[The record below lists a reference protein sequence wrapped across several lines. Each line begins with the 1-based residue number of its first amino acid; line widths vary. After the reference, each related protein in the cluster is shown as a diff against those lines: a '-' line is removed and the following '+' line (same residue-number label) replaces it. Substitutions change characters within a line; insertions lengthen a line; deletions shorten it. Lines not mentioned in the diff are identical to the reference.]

1 MINIFGRD
9 YEEIGSSEKGLI
21 LKSSGK
27 IKIQWGKK
35 FIDLLDSDG
44 NLNVNVKPLI
54 RKASS
59 DSDLKDDGFYYYNDK
74 LIAKVGNNILELTQ
88 ESGTTFVSFMIE
100 QEATDEQKYTALKN
114 IGFIYENQS
123 EYNTYPK
130 NGIIYIENSKSLFIV
145 NNGMLTK
152 YVAPIP
158 NPFKDQFIIKRETTE
173 DNTEGALIIE
183 GYGLDN
189 ALIFD
194 SMKIFSGENY
204 ATFYT
209 DKEFKF
215 DIGNKTAV
223 LIDLNGITTSSI
235 QSVDATSSYGY
246 RIYEENGKYILDI
259 DKINVRDK
267 VDVEDPLDY
276 FDNNIYSK
284 RFTINSFEIKYKEV
298 QNKICLDYVLFN
310 ADINNLVL
318 DNDSLIQIPVRVVKC
333 DLSNVTSNGE
343 TLYYLDPISYVSYR
357 KSIEGRDIVTQQP
370 KEEILNLIFKYQNYR
385 LLLLNE
391 DLNEVIYPEIG
402 MCSFGKKL
410 GNERYYIKLTFDS
423 DTYYYA
429 FSKEGTINDAFRRSL
444 YVISEPNTDSRLR
457 FDFDDPSITLQQ
469 NDRRNT
475 RLSEYD
481 QIKHVKIGDI
491 HNRKTY
497 SDDENINGLFSDLN
511 VFVGGE
517 FRHPIPT
524 QEKVNNQIQDVPSD
538 INYYHFPRYSEDLT
552 KGMTELIF
560 DHDEIILPKKWVPRA
575 ANYIEDLTSNSADLE
590 TKDISIYDGK
600 LFLYKIS
607 RIYNGNN
614 IYARFKLSPQYN
626 KNGVRINNLYT
637 SNYYF
642 FYPNGNNAKEADY
655 EEGTIVL
662 AQYKNGK
669 IVILSRNCTLIT
681 IQGNETLVATEPDF
695 NIIDF
700 KNGSDIEFTVTFNSK
715 TITIQPKISST
726 FKKRIKDIENA
737 ITSINNTI
745 ANLATKTELTNAV
758 DGLASKTYVN
768 NKVSGLATSSSVS
781 TLSNTVSNLS
791 SALDALEARVDLLE
805 EA

>member
-1 MINIFGRD
+1 MFGRD
-9 YEEIGSSEKGLI
+9 YEEIGSVEKGLV

-59 DSDLKDDGFYYYNDK
+59 DNDLKDDGFYYYDDK

-130 NGIIYIENSKSLFIV
+130 NGIVYIENSKSLFIV
-145 NNGMLTK
+145 NNGILTK

-173 DNTEGALIIE
+173 DNNTEGALIIE

-189 ALIFD
+189 ALVFD

-223 LIDLNGITTSSI
+223 LINLNGITTNSI

-246 RIYEENGKYILDI
+246 RIYEEDGKYILDI

-318 DNDSLIQIPVRVVKC
+318 DNNSLIQIPVRVVKC
-333 DLSNVTSNGE
+333 DLSNVTNNGE
-343 TLYYLDPISYVSYR
+343 TLYYLDPISYISYR
-357 KSIEGRDIVTQQP
+357 KSIEGRDVITQQP

-391 DLNEVIYPEIG
+391 DLDEIIYPEIG
-402 MCSFGKKL
+402 MCSFSKGI
-410 GNERYYIKLTFDS
+410 GNQRYYIKLTFDN

-429 FSKEGTINDAFRRSL
+429 FSKEKIIDDAFRRSL

-497 SDDENINGLFSDLN
+497 YDDLNDYGLFSDRN

-517 FRHPIPT
+517 FRQPIPT
-524 QEKVNNQIQDVPSD
+524 QKKVNGYLQDVPGD
-538 INYYHFPRYSEDLT
+538 MYYYHFPRYSEDLT
-552 KGMTELIF
+552 KGMTLQIF
-560 DHDEIILPKKWVPRA
+560 NHDEIILPKKWIPQA
-575 ANYIEDLTSNSADLE
+575 ANYIEDLTAYSGTLE
-590 TKDISIYDGK
+590 SRDDNLYDGK
-600 LFLYKIS
+600 LFLYKVTGTS
-607 RIYNGNN
+607 SNN
-614 IYARFKLSPQYN
+614 ITASFHLSPQYD
-626 KNGVRINNLYT
+626 KNGNIINTRSFGPYT
-637 SNYYF
+637 
-642 FYPNGNNAKEADY
+642 FYDRGTAVKENDY
-655 EEGTIVL
+655 KQNTILL
-662 AQYKNGK
+662 AQYKNGQ
-669 IVILSRNCTLIT
+669 INVLRNPGLIT
-681 IQGNETLVATEPDF
+681 IESEGNVIATEPKFDTI
-695 NIIDF
+695 NF
-700 KNGSDIEFTVTFNSK
+700 KGSTYVDFTVSKSSK
-715 TITIQPKISST
+715 TINVKVDITQALEDRLT
-726 FKKRIKDIENA
+726 AIEND
-737 ITSINNTI
+737 ISDIKSNISNIWTSINSLDTRITNINTTISGINSEITAIKSDI
-745 ANLATKTELTNAV
+745 ADLKANQN
-758 DGLASKTYVN
+758 GQ
-768 NKVSGLATSSSVS
+768 SS
-781 TLSNTVSNLS
+781 
-791 SALDALEARVDLLE
+791 
-805 EA
+805 

>member
-1 MINIFGRD
+1 MFGRD

-21 LKSSGK
+21 LKNSGK
-27 IKIQWGKK
+27 VKIQWGNK
-35 FIDLLDSDG
+35 FIDLLDSKG
-44 NLNVNVKPLI
+44 NLNVKVQSLI
-54 RKASS
+54 KKVSS
-59 DSDLKDDGFYYYNDK
+59 ENEIKDDGFYYLGDS
-74 LIAKVGNNILELTQ
+74 LIAKIGNNVLELTS
-88 ESGTTFVSFMIE
+88 ESGTIFVSFMVE

-114 IGFIYENQS
+114 IGFIYKNQS
-123 EYNTYPK
+123 EYNVYPK

-145 NNGMLTK
+145 NNGTLSK
-152 YVAPIP
+152 YIAPIP
-158 NPFKDQFIIKRETTE
+158 NPFTEQFIIQRGMTN
-173 DNTEGALIIE
+173 DNKSEGALIIKGE
-183 GYGLDN
+183 GLNN

-194 SMKIFSGENY
+194 SLKIYPKGSYSIFES
-204 ATFYT
+204 T
-209 DKEFKF
+209 KEIQFKV
-215 DIGNKTAV
+215 GNKEIL
-223 LIDLNGITTSSI
+223 LINLNGIETANI
-235 QSVDATSSYGY
+235 QSPGADNVKGY
-246 RIYEENGKYILDI
+246 RIYKDDGKYILDI
-259 DKINVRDK
+259 DRINVREGINTD
-267 VDVEDPLDY
+267 DPSEY
-276 FDNNIYSK
+276 YDNNIYSK
-284 RFTINSFEIKYKEV
+284 RFIISQYNIIYKKVGNINYLDYIIFNSNINDLDISNNSLVQIPIRVSKCELSSVSYEGKVIQYLEPKSYIQYKE
-298 QNKICLDYVLFN
+298 I
-310 ADINNLVL
+310 I
-318 DNDSLIQIPVRVVKC
+318 DNQEK
-333 DLSNVTSNGE
+333 TKKE
-343 TLYYLDPISYVSYR
+343 
-357 KSIEGRDIVTQQP
+357 P
-370 KEEILNLIFKYQNYR
+370 KEEILNLIFKYSDYKLY
-385 LLLLNE
+385 LLSE
-391 DLNEVIYPEIG
+391 DLSEVITPEIG
-402 MCSFGKKL
+402 KYPYTKYD
-410 GNERYYIKLTFDS
+410 NQEYNYIKLTFDNE
-423 DTYYYA
+423 TYYYVPKKKDINAA
-429 FSKEGTINDAFRRSL
+429 FLNRSL
-444 YVISEPNTDSRLR
+444 YIISEPNTNQRLR
-457 FDFDDPSITLQQ
+457 FNLDDNSITLQQ

-626 KNGVRINNLYT
+626 KNGIRINNLYT

-700 KNGSDIEFTVTFNSK
+700 KNGSDIEFTITFNSK

-726 FKKRIKDIENA
+726 FEKRIKDIENA

>member
-1 MINIFGRD
+1 MFGRD
-9 YEEIGSSEKGLI
+9 YEEIGSDEKGLI
-21 LKSSGK
+21 LKNSGK
-27 IKIQWGKK
+27 VKIQWGKK

-44 NLNVNVKPLI
+44 NLNVNIKPLI

-59 DSDLKDDGFYYYNDK
+59 DSDLKDDGFYYYDDK

-130 NGIIYIENSKSLFIV
+130 NGIVYIENSKSLFIV

-158 NPFKDQFIIKRETTE
+158 NPFKDQFIIKREITE
-173 DNTEGALIIE
+173 DNNTEGALIIE

-189 ALIFD
+189 ALVFD
-194 SMKIFSGENY
+194 SMKIFSGELY
-204 ATFYT
+204 AAFQTE
-209 DKEFKF
+209 KEFKF
-215 DIGNKTAV
+215 DIGNKSTV
-223 LIDLNGITTSSI
+223 LIDLNGITTNSI

-246 RIYEENGKYILDI
+246 RIYEEDGKYILDI

-310 ADINNLVL
+310 ANINNLVL
-318 DNDSLIQIPVRVVKC
+318 DNNSLIQIPVRVVKC

-343 TLYYLDPISYVSYR
+343 TLYYLDPISYISYR
-357 KSIEGRDIVTQQP
+357 KSIEGRDVITQQP

-391 DLNEVIYPEIG
+391 DLDEVIYPEIG
-402 MCSFGKKL
+402 MYPFGKKL
-410 GNERYYIKLTFDS
+410 GNQRYYIKLTFDN

-429 FSKEGTINDAFRRSL
+429 FSKEKIIDDAFRRSL
-444 YVISEPNTDSRLR
+444 YVVSEPNTDSRLR

-497 SDDENINGLFSDLN
+497 YDDLNDYGLFSDRN

-517 FRHPIPT
+517 FRQPIPT
-524 QEKVNNQIQDVPSD
+524 QKKVNGYLQDVPED
-538 INYYHFPRYSEDLT
+538 MYYYHFPRYSEDLT
-552 KGMTELIF
+552 KGMTLQIF
-560 DHDEIILPKKWVPRA
+560 NHDEIILPKKWIPQA
-575 ANYIEDLTSNSADLE
+575 ANYIEDLTEYSGTLE
-590 TKDISIYDGK
+590 SRDDNLYDGK
-600 LFLYKIS
+600 LFLYKVTGTS
-607 RIYNGNN
+607 GNN
-614 IYARFKLSPQYN
+614 ITASFHLSPQYD
-626 KNGVRINNLYT
+626 KNGNIINTRSFGPYT
-637 SNYYF
+637 
-642 FYPNGNNAKEADY
+642 FYDRGTAVKENDY
-655 EEGTIVL
+655 KQNTILL
-662 AQYKNGK
+662 AQYKNGQ
-669 IVILSRNCTLIT
+669 INVLRNPGLIT
-681 IQGNETLVATEPDF
+681 IKSEGSTIETEPKFDTI
-695 NIIDF
+695 NF
-700 KNGSDIEFTVTFNSK
+700 KGSIYVNFTVSKSSK
-715 TITIQPKISST
+715 TINVKVNITQALENRLTAIENDISDIKSNISS
-726 FKKRIKDIENA
+726 IW
-737 ITSINNTI
+737 TSINTMNSNIRTLNSSMNSLDTRITNVNTAISGINSEITAIKSDI
-745 ANLATKTELTNAV
+745 ADLKANQN
-758 DGLASKTYVN
+758 GQ
-768 NKVSGLATSSSVS
+768 SS
-781 TLSNTVSNLS
+781 
-791 SALDALEARVDLLE
+791 
-805 EA
+805 